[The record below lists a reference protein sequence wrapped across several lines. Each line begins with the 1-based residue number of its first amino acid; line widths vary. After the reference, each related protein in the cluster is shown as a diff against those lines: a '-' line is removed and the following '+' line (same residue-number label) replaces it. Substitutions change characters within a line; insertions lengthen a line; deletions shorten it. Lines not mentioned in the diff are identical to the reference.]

1 MGVVVRG
8 KRRPVRPDSL
18 HVLRGQDTRRRILDA
33 ARTRVLAG
41 GFEALRLDDLARD
54 VGVTKAAVIKSVG
67 GKASILLSL
76 LEQDRESRLEV
87 LRQATKLRSG
97 LRRRVADVVSRLYA
111 LDAPR
116 LHLVQAYVGYLWF
129 WTGADHERAQG
140 HVDGTL
146 ETLRDFVRS
155 AAGADQPEQRIETLA
170 LRMMAGYV
178 IGLRD
183 LHYGRSDIAE
193 ATELVVDFVA
203 E

>member
-8 KRRPVRPDSL
+8 KRRTVRPDSL

-33 ARTRVLAG
+33 ARARVLAG

-54 VGVTKAAVIKSVG
+54 VGITKAAVIKSAG
-67 GKASILLSL
+67 GKASILLTL

-87 LRQATKLRSG
+87 LRRATALRSG
-97 LRRRVADVVSRLYA
+97 LRRRIGDVATRLYTMD
-111 LDAPR
+111 LPR
-116 LHLVQAYVGYLWF
+116 INLVQAYVGYVWF

-140 HVDGTL
+140 HLDGTL
-146 ETLRDFVRS
+146 DVLADFMRS
-155 AAGADQPEQRIETLA
+155 AAGPGQTEERIKTLA

-203 E
+203 D